1 MRKIQQLKQWTNEKV
16 GRSKKPAIDEELQQL
31 ITETDLHRQYFEKL
45 QKVLGDY
52 IHIYDKKI
60 DFQGE
65 KKTLPVN
72 AIGLLTVNFGSSY
85 SADSA
90 LGKALL
96 KFGKAHTKLS
106 EYQAD
111 FVSRTRKGF
120 EIYLNSLAIEMKSYS
135 QLKKKYD
142 HRRLDLDD
150 IQERVKK
157 SSKEKPQLVQ
167 ELRVQEDKYEE
178 TLDELTRKIFNL
190 KNSSNKHID
199 SLKEFCLS
207 EIEYHRNS
215 VEVLSQA
222 YDSMSKL
229 HEKEGSYTS
238 FSTNSYS
245 NPATSERRSTNNS
258 NKRSSY
264 SSYQNSL
271 NQESIISYSSNSTY
285 ASASPV
291 FESPSLRSSIIS
303 HTSRHIAAQKPI
315 RQVRANFDFTAEAS
329 NELSLK
335 AGDIINVI
343 AEIDEGWWQ
352 GEIADGSGR
361 SGIFPHNY
369 TTEITP
375 HILNGGSLS
384 SLTTSISEELPIPIG
399 GSFSSLTTSINEEQ
413 SVPTGE
419 SIPSL
424 TNSINKE
431 QSVTTEKSLSSLTNS
446 VNKEQSVTT
455 EKSLSSL
462 TNSVNKEQPDTN
474 EGSLSSVNISAN
486 KEHPISTEGSLS
498 SSVNTSISKEQPIT
512 IGKSVSSVN
521 TSVNEETRTL
531 INTDI
536 NIDDS
541 HETNN
546 HKTSDV
552 SEQQKIVKDDL
563 KKNADTT
570 LLRSES
576 STSNATTTNVDA
588 CDCDNCSLDVSKP
601 PLCNK

>member
-1 MRKIQQLKQWTNEKV
+1 
-16 GRSKKPAIDEELQQL
+16 
-31 ITETDLHRQYFEKL
+31 
-45 QKVLGDY
+45 
-52 IHIYDKKI
+52 
-60 DFQGE
+60 
-65 KKTLPVN
+65 
-72 AIGLLTVNFGSSY
+72 
-85 SADSA
+85 
-90 LGKALL
+90 
-96 KFGKAHTKLS
+96 
-106 EYQAD
+106 
-111 FVSRTRKGF
+111 
-120 EIYLNSLAIEMKSYS
+120 
-135 QLKKKYD
+135 
-142 HRRLDLDD
+142 
-150 IQERVKK
+150 
-157 SSKEKPQLVQ
+157 
-167 ELRVQEDKYEE
+167 
-178 TLDELTRKIFNL
+178 
-190 KNSSNKHID
+190 
-199 SLKEFCLS
+199 
-207 EIEYHRNS
+207 
-215 VEVLSQA
+215 
-222 YDSMSKL
+222 MSKL

-446 VNKEQSVTT
+446 VNKEQ
-455 EKSLSSL
+455 
-462 TNSVNKEQPDTN
+462 PDTN
-474 EGSLSSVNISAN
+474 EGFLSSVNISAN